1 MTDPANPTQ
10 PSTLLQEIKNKDVC
24 IIWHCRNL
32 RTQDHPAIEF
42 ATQNHYSILPI
53 FIFDPEFYEDGN
65 LACYSRVEFMLESIS
80 DLKTQY
86 ESLDGGITLL
96 HGNPVKI
103 LQELNEYAAR
113 VTSSH
118 T

>member
-86 ESLDGGITLL
+86 EWSSFASLPLTTPVGVNGAGI
-96 HGNPVKI
+96 P
-103 LQELNEYAAR
+103 APD
-113 VTSSH
+113 
-118 T
+118 